1 MLTMTKDGR
10 ELMVD
15 KFHVDLYK
23 RMGWVEKSAPKEKK
37 APVEEPEEVAEE
49 VPEEKPKAPKKD
61 NSKGKRRTI
70 PVKRS

>member
-15 KFHVDLYK
+15 KFHIDLYK

-49 VPEEKPKAPKKD
+49 VPEPVKAPKKD